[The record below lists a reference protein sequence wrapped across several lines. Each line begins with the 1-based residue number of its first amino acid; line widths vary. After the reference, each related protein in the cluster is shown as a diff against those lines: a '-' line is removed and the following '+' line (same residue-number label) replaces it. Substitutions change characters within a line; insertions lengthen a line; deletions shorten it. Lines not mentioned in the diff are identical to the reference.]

1 MIRVASIGYGDIAQ
15 RSRFPELKELGD
27 RAELVAIAGRDSKR
41 LQACAERFDIPD
53 TYTDVD
59 EMLARDDVDAVLV
72 LTAPDSHAEMT
83 IKAVRAGK
91 HVLLEKPMVVDLEEA
106 RAIQRAVDEER
117 GARPRVIYPLPHTPS
132 AYYEMLRT
140 VIDSGAVGDVS
151 GVECHAAHRGP
162 THAGWFYQRDRAGGG
177 VLFDLGIYPLSAVTS
192 LFGPAERVSA
202 LVGRGFEERTLDDGS
217 SVQPDVEDY
226 ALVNLW
232 MKRGLAVTV
241 NANWNGFA
249 THHHTRHRIAVF
261 GREGMLHVAG
271 PQAIYLYRNDE
282 TYDSW
287 PVSEEKIVYDGYP
300 CRQVQP
306 AADTQAARGTM
317 DEFLHRIE
325 TGDTSTTLLAQ
336 RVHIHEIMF
345 AAYDSGDVNSARA
358 LKTSF

>member
-15 RSRFPELKELGD
+15 RSRFPELMEFGD
-27 RAELVAIAGRDSKR
+27 RARLVAIAGRDGSR
-41 LQACAERFDIPD
+41 LSECAERFGGPD

-91 HVLLEKPMVVDLEEA
+91 HVLLEKPMVVDLQEA
-106 RAIQRAVDEER
+106 YAIQEAVQDER
-117 GARPRVIYPLPHTPS
+117 TRRPRVVYPLPHTPS
-132 AYYEMLRT
+132 GYYAMLRSL
-140 VIDSGAVGDVS
+140 IESGAVGDVTN
-151 GVECHAAHRGP
+151 VECHAAHRGP
-162 THAGWFYQRDRAGGG
+162 THAGWFYQKDRAGGG

-202 LVGRGFEERTLDDGS
+202 LVGTRFEERRLDDGS

-232 MKRGLAVTV
+232 MKRGIAVTV

-261 GREGMLHVAG
+261 GREGLLHVGG
-271 PQAIYLYRNDE
+271 PQAIYLHRVDGD
-282 TYDSW
+282 YDGF
-287 PVSEEKIVYDGYP
+287 PVSTHEIEYDGYP
-300 CRQVQP
+300 CRKVQP
-306 AADTQAARGTM
+306 QTDIQAARGTI

-325 TGDTSTTLLAQ
+325 TEETSTALLAQ

-345 AAYDSGDVNSARA
+345 AAYESGRLATAR
-358 LKTSF
+358 KIESSF